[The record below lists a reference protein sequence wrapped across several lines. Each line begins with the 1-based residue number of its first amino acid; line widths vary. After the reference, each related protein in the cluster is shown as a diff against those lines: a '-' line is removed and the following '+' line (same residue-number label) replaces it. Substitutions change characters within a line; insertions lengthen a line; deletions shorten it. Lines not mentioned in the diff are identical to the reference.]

1 MVFCRS
7 QEDEERLAVPGT
19 TVGFFHVE
27 VTAESD
33 KASPGGV
40 VEMSLAGVG
49 RGKNREVTTN
59 SSSQTTT

>member
-49 RGKNREVTTN
+49 RGKN
-59 SSSQTTT
+59 